1 MFKWYF
7 NNYFIDN
14 NLIFWIST
22 ALIIII
28 IFVTIYLVRKV
39 LKDNANKWFT

>member
-14 NLIFWIST
+14 SLIFWISI
-22 ALIIII
+22 ALIITII
-28 IFVTIYLVRKV
+28 LVTIYLVRKA
-39 LKDNANKWFT
+39 LKDNASK